1 MDEGL
6 VMASDYFYTTGE
18 NAGQPKP
25 GTSPE
30 TNVHDLTFDL
40 PEGIPAQPDDYSSV
54 PYEYDPASGA
64 WVKLIN

>member
-6 VMASDYFYTTGE
+6 VMASDYYYTTGE

-30 TNVHDLTFDL
+30 TNNTPPSPDL
-40 PEGIPAQPDDYSSV
+40 PEGIPAQPDDYAST
-54 PYEYDPASGA
+54 PYQYDPVAGA
-64 WVKLIN
+64 WVQLIS